1 MPRSLVPPLGCSM
14 PGPKNRA
21 CTVEMTTGQAALIAR
36 AMAVLLLVGEDGR
49 PLSATEREEAE
60 ALRDMALELDPD
72 SVNGW
77 CL

>member
-21 CTVEMTTGQAALIAR
+21 CTVEMTTGQAALISR
-36 AMAVLLLVGEDGR
+36 GMAALLAKGG
-49 PLSATEREEAE
+49 LSASEREEAE

>member
-14 PGPKNRA
+14 ASASNPP

-36 AMAVLLLVGEDGR
+36 AMAVLLDVGDAEK
-49 PLSATEREEAE
+49 PLTSAEREEVE
-60 ALRDMALELDPD
+60 ALRDMARVIDPD
-72 SVNGW
+72 CINGW